1 MAEDHDRASQDQ
13 HHIPRTRSRP
23 DDDRKQSADD
33 RDQAAEARDQ
43 LSEAHDRQAEDRDHR
58 ADVRDV
64 YAESRD
70 RFDATYNAGA
80 ASDRM
85 GAWRDRQSG
94 RTDRTHAAA
103 DREASWTDRATSAAE
118 RAFSSIDELTGAHR
132 RDAGLEE
139 VEREVARAKR
149 TRKPLVVAFI
159 DVDGLKATN
168 DSLGHFAGDQ
178 LLRHVV
184 GTIRAYLRSYDLI
197 VRFGGDE
204 FLCSLLDLDIAKAA
218 ERFLLIQADL
228 AAKQHASVTVGLAEL
243 AAYDSLDDLIARAD
257 AALLEQREQRP
268 SART

>member
-1 MAEDHDRASQDQ
+1 MAEDHDRASQDH
-13 HHIPRTRSRP
+13 HHIPRTRSEP
-23 DDDRKQSADD
+23 DDDREQSADD
-33 RDQAAEARDQ
+33 RDQAAGARDQ
-43 LSEAHDRQAEDRDHR
+43 LSEAHDRQAEDRDHK

-70 RFDATYNAGA
+70 RFDATFNAGA

-85 GAWRDRQSG
+85 GAWRDRQRGGS
-94 RTDRTHAAA
+94 DRAHAAA

-132 RDAGLEE
+132 RDAGLAE

-204 FLCSLLDLDIAKAA
+204 FLCSLLDLDTAKAA
-218 ERFLLIQADL
+218 ERFLLINADL
-228 AAKQHASVTVGLAEL
+228 AANQHASVTVGLAEL
-243 AAYDSLDDLIARAD
+243 AAHDSLDDLIARAD
-257 AALLEQREQRP
+257 AALLEQRHQRP